1 MLESLNIAFGSDNI
15 VLQANAS
22 HWAVP
27 TCMSPLSLKRPDTS
41 RYALIVLFLDMS
53 RFLQAYER
61 LKESCYEDEDCKLFV
76 DVSES
81 VTLAVHVP
89 YVPCGCDGRCPA
101 ACRLPENRS
110 NTELLP
116 SDPSHHKALLNT
128 LSHYSRALRTV
139 YASPRASALTV
150 LATYAGV
157 HCTRRLIR
165 APTIHVP

>member
-89 YVPCGCDGRCPA
+89 LCPMWMRRKVP
-101 ACRLPENRS
+101 S
-110 NTELLP
+110 
-116 SDPSHHKALLNT
+116 SVS
-128 LSHYSRALRTV
+128 
-139 YASPRASALTV
+139 
-150 LATYAGV
+150 LARKQKQ
-157 HCTRRLIR
+157 H
-165 APTIHVP
+165 